1 MALTIDHVVPVSK
14 GGQHAW
20 TNCVIAC
27 SKCNARK
34 GNLMPKDAA
43 RAKGLKLKRAPHQPT
58 LEELYPFMTFR
69 PRRAGAPE
77 EWLSWL
83 PESGAADLHG

>member
-1 MALTIDHVVPVSK
+1 MPIDDVSPEACVNAN
-14 GGQHAW
+14 GG
-20 TNCVIAC
+20 C
-27 SKCNARK
+27 
-34 GNLMPKDAA
+34 PPPFD
-43 RAKGLKLKRAPHQPT
+43 QPT